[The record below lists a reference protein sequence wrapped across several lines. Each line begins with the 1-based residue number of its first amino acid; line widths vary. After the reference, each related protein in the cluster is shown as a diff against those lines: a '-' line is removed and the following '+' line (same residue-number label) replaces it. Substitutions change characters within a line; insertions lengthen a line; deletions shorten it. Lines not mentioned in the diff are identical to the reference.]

1 MLYDMIKSSISSG
14 EGNLL
19 EIQVLRN
26 FLAVAREGNITN
38 AANHIHIAQP
48 SLSRQIKNLEDELG
62 QKLFIRGSHSV
73 SLTPEG
79 MILRKRAEDVIAM
92 VDKIEDEFY
101 TMGDSISGDIHIG
114 GGETY
119 VFRYIVDILK
129 NLQKDYPNI
138 HYHLYSGNAAEVT
151 ERLDKGLLD
160 FGLLMQPADLTK
172 YNCINLPEKDIWG
185 VVMRTDSPLAEKDV
199 ITFEDLAG
207 LPLICSR
214 QSIQKIEGNTFVEW
228 FAGKLEQMNIIAT
241 FSLVYNAVFMVQQGM
256 GYMITVDHL
265 ANTSVNPNLCFRPLS
280 PVVEAGLA
288 IVWKK
293 YQVFSAPAEKLLE
306 QFQKF
311 I

>member
-1 MLYDMIKSSISSG
+1 M
-14 EGNLL
+14 

-48 SLSRQIKNLEDELG
+48 SLSRQIKNLEKELG
-62 QKLFIRGSHSV
+62 QQLFVRGSHSV

-101 TMGDSISGDIHIG
+101 TMGDSVSGDIHIG
-114 GGETY
+114 AGETY

-129 NLQKDYPNI
+129 NLQKDHPNI

-160 FGLLMQPADLTK
+160 FGLLMQPADITK
-172 YNCINLPEKDIWG
+172 YDYFNLPKKDVWG
-185 VVMRTDSPLAEKDV
+185 VVMRRDSALAEKET
-199 ITFEDLAG
+199 IRCQDLEG

-214 QSIQKIEGNTFVEW
+214 QSIQTMERNTFVEW
-228 FAGKLEQMNIIAT
+228 FGGKLDQMNIIAT
-241 FSLVYNAVFMVQQGM
+241 FSLVYNAALMVQQRL
-256 GYMITVDHL
+256 GYMITVDNL
-265 ANTSVNPNLCFRPLS
+265 VNTTVNPDLCFRPLS
-280 PVVEAGLA
+280 PKLEAGLT

-293 YQVFSAPAEKLLE
+293 YQYFSSAADLFLKRLGEI
-306 QFQKF
+306 FGD
-311 I
+311 

>member
-1 MLYDMIKSSISSG
+1 M
-14 EGNLL
+14 

-48 SLSRQIKNLEDELG
+48 SLSRQIKNLEKELG
-62 QKLFIRGSHSV
+62 QQLFVRGSHSV

-101 TMGDSISGDIHIG
+101 TMGDTVSGDIHIG
-114 GGETY
+114 AGETY

-129 NLQKDYPNI
+129 YLQKDYPNI

-160 FGLLMQPADLTK
+160 FGLLMQPADITK
-172 YNCINLPEKDIWG
+172 YDYFNLPEKDVWG
-185 VVMRTDSPLAEKDV
+185 VVMRKDSVLAGKE
-199 ITFEDLAG
+199 IIRCQDLEG

-214 QSIQKIEGNTFVEW
+214 QSIQTMERNTFVEW
-228 FAGKLEQMNIIAT
+228 FDGKLEQMNIIAT
-241 FSLVYNAVFMVQQGM
+241 FSLVYNAALMVQQGL
-256 GYMITVDHL
+256 GYMITVDNL
-265 ANTSVNPNLCFRPLS
+265 VNTAVNPDLCFRPLS
-280 PVVEAGLA
+280 PKLEAGLT

-293 YQVFSAPAEKLLE
+293 YQYFSSAADLFLE
-306 QFQKF
+306 RLRS
-311 I
+311 IV

>member
-1 MLYDMIKSSISSG
+1 M
-14 EGNLL
+14 

-48 SLSRQIKNLEDELG
+48 SLSRQIKNLEKELG
-62 QKLFIRGSHSV
+62 QQLFVRGSHSV

-101 TMGDSISGDIHIG
+101 TMGDSVSGDIHIG
-114 GGETY
+114 AGETY
-119 VFRYIVDILK
+119 IFRYIVDILN

-160 FGLLMQPADLTK
+160 FGLLMQPADITK
-172 YNCINLPEKDIWG
+172 YDYFNLPEKDVWG
-185 VVMRTDSPLAEKDV
+185 VVMRKDSVLAEKEM
-199 ITFEDLAG
+199 IRCHDLEG

-214 QSIQKIEGNTFVEW
+214 QSIQAMERNTFVEW
-228 FAGKLEQMNIIAT
+228 FDGKLEQMNIIAT
-241 FSLVYNAVFMVQQGM
+241 FSLVYNAALMVQQGL
-256 GYMITVDHL
+256 GYMITVDNL
-265 ANTSVNPNLCFRPLS
+265 VNTAVNPDLCFRPLS
-280 PVVEAGLA
+280 PKLEAGLT

-293 YQVFSAPAEKLLE
+293 YQYFSSAADLFLE
-306 QFQKF
+306 RLRSIVGK
-311 I
+311 

>member
-1 MLYDMIKSSISSG
+1 M
-14 EGNLL
+14 

-48 SLSRQIKNLEDELG
+48 SLSRQIKNLEKELG
-62 QKLFIRGSHSV
+62 QQLFVRGSHSV

-101 TMGDSISGDIHIG
+101 TMGDSVSGDIHIG
-114 GGETY
+114 AGETY
-119 VFRYIVDILK
+119 IFSYIVDILK

-138 HYHLYSGNAAEVT
+138 HCHLYSGNAAEVT

-160 FGLLMQPADLTK
+160 FGLLMQPADITK
-172 YNCINLPEKDIWG
+172 YDYFNLPEKDVWG
-185 VVMRTDSPLAEKDV
+185 VVMRRDSALAGKER
-199 ITFEDLAG
+199 IRCQDLEG

-214 QSIQKIEGNTFVEW
+214 QSIQAMEKNTFVEW
-228 FAGKLEQMNIIAT
+228 FDGKLEQMNIIAT
-241 FSLVYNAVFMVQQGM
+241 FSLVYNAALMVQQGL
-256 GYMITVDHL
+256 GYMITVDNL
-265 ANTSVNPNLCFRPLS
+265 VNTAVNPDLCFRPLS
-280 PVVEAGLA
+280 PKLEAGLT

-293 YQVFSAPAEKLLE
+293 YQYFSSAADLFLE
-306 QFQKF
+306 RLRS
-311 I
+311 IL

>member
-1 MLYDMIKSSISSG
+1 M
-14 EGNLL
+14 

-48 SLSRQIKNLEDELG
+48 SLSRQIKNLEKELG
-62 QKLFIRGSHSV
+62 QQLFVRGSHSV

-92 VDKIEDEFY
+92 VDKIEDEFD

-114 GGETY
+114 AGETY
-119 VFRYIVDILK
+119 IFRYIVDILK
-129 NLQKDYPNI
+129 NLQKDYPDI

-160 FGLLMQPADLTK
+160 FGLLMQPADITK
-172 YNCINLPEKDIWG
+172 YDYFNLPEKDVWG
-185 VVMRTDSPLAEKDV
+185 VVMRRDSFLAEKET
-199 ITFEDLAG
+199 IRCQDLEG

-214 QSIQKIEGNTFVEW
+214 QSIQAMERNTFVEW
-228 FAGKLEQMNIIAT
+228 FGGKLEQMNIIAT
-241 FSLVYNAVFMVQQGM
+241 FSLVYNAALMVQQGL
-256 GYMITVDHL
+256 GYMITVDNL
-265 ANTSVNPNLCFRPLS
+265 VNTAVNPDLCFRPLS
-280 PVVEAGLA
+280 PKLEAGLT

-293 YQVFSAPAEKLLE
+293 YQYFSSAANLFLE
-306 QFQKF
+306 RLRN
-311 I
+311 IVGN

>member
-1 MLYDMIKSSISSG
+1 M
-14 EGNLL
+14 

-48 SLSRQIKNLEDELG
+48 SLSRQIKNLEKELG
-62 QKLFIRGSHSV
+62 QQLFVRGSHSV

-101 TMGDSISGDIHIG
+101 TMGDTVSGDIHIG
-114 GGETY
+114 AGETY

-129 NLQKDYPNI
+129 YLQKDYPNI
-138 HYHLYSGNAAEVT
+138 HCHLYSGNAAEVT

-160 FGLLMQPADLTK
+160 FGLLMQPADITK
-172 YNCINLPEKDIWG
+172 YDYFNLPEKDVWG
-185 VVMRTDSPLAEKDV
+185 VVMRRDSALAGKE
-199 ITFEDLAG
+199 IIRCQDLEG

-214 QSIQKIEGNTFVEW
+214 QSIQTMERNTFVEW
-228 FAGKLEQMNIIAT
+228 FDGKLEQMNIIAT
-241 FSLVYNAVFMVQQGM
+241 FSLVYNAALMVQQGL
-256 GYMITVDHL
+256 GYMITVDNL
-265 ANTSVNPNLCFRPLS
+265 VNTAVNPDLCFRPLS
-280 PVVEAGLA
+280 PKLEAGLT

-293 YQVFSAPAEKLLE
+293 YQYFSSAADLFLE
-306 QFQKF
+306 RLRS
-311 I
+311 IV

>member
-1 MLYDMIKSSISSG
+1 M
-14 EGNLL
+14 

-26 FLAVAREGNITN
+26 FLAVVREGNITN

-48 SLSRQIKNLEDELG
+48 SLSRQIKNLEKELG
-62 QKLFIRGSHSV
+62 QQLFVRGSHSV

-114 GGETY
+114 AGETY
-119 VFRYIVDILK
+119 IFRYIVDILN

-160 FGLLMQPADLTK
+160 FGLLMQPADITK
-172 YNCINLPEKDIWG
+172 YDYFNLPEKDVWG
-185 VVMRTDSPLAEKDV
+185 VVMRRDSVLAEKEM
-199 ITFEDLAG
+199 IRCQDLEG

-214 QSIQKIEGNTFVEW
+214 QSIQAMERNTFVEW
-228 FAGKLEQMNIIAT
+228 FDGKLEQMNIIAT
-241 FSLVYNAVFMVQQGM
+241 FSLVYNAALMVQQGL
-256 GYMITVDHL
+256 GYMITVDNL
-265 ANTSVNPNLCFRPLS
+265 VNTAVNPDLCFRPLS
-280 PVVEAGLA
+280 PKLEAGLT

-293 YQVFSAPAEKLLE
+293 YQYFSSAADLFLE
-306 QFQKF
+306 RLRG
-311 I
+311 ILGN

>member
-1 MLYDMIKSSISSG
+1 M
-14 EGNLL
+14 

-48 SLSRQIKNLEDELG
+48 SLSRQIKNLEKELG
-62 QKLFIRGSHSV
+62 QQLFVRGSHSV

-92 VDKIEDEFY
+92 VDKIEDEFD

-114 GGETY
+114 AGETY
-119 VFRYIVDILK
+119 IFRYIVDILK
-129 NLQKDYPNI
+129 NLQKDYPDI

-160 FGLLMQPADLTK
+160 FGLLMQPADITK
-172 YNCINLPEKDIWG
+172 YDYFNLPEKDVWG
-185 VVMRTDSPLAEKDV
+185 VVMRRDSFLAEKET
-199 ITFEDLAG
+199 IRCQDLEG

-214 QSIQKIEGNTFVEW
+214 QSIQAMERNTFVEW
-228 FAGKLEQMNIIAT
+228 FDGKLEQMNIIAT
-241 FSLVYNAVFMVQQGM
+241 FSLVYNAALMVQQGL
-256 GYMITVDHL
+256 GYMITVDNL
-265 ANTSVNPNLCFRPLS
+265 VNTAVNPDLCFRPLS
-280 PVVEAGLA
+280 PKLEAGLT

-293 YQVFSAPAEKLLE
+293 YQYFSSAADLFLE
-306 QFQKF
+306 RLRN
-311 I
+311 IVGN

>member
-1 MLYDMIKSSISSG
+1 M
-14 EGNLL
+14 

-48 SLSRQIKNLEDELG
+48 SLSRQIKNLEKELG
-62 QKLFIRGSHSV
+62 QQLFVRGSHSV

-101 TMGDSISGDIHIG
+101 TMGDSVSGDIHIG
-114 GGETY
+114 AGETY
-119 VFRYIVDILK
+119 IFRYIVDVLK

-160 FGLLMQPADLTK
+160 FGLLMQPADITK
-172 YNCINLPEKDIWG
+172 YDYFNLPEKDVWG
-185 VVMRTDSPLAEKDV
+185 VVMRKDSVLAEKEM
-199 ITFEDLAG
+199 IRCQDLEG

-214 QSIQKIEGNTFVEW
+214 QSIQAMERNTFVEW
-228 FAGKLEQMNIIAT
+228 FGGKLEQMNIIAT
-241 FSLVYNAVFMVQQGM
+241 FSLVYNAALMVQQGL
-256 GYMITVDHL
+256 GYMITVDNL
-265 ANTSVNPNLCFRPLS
+265 VNTAVNPDLCFRPLT
-280 PVVEAGLA
+280 PKLEAGLT

-293 YQVFSAPAEKLLE
+293 YQYFSSAADLFLE
-306 QFQKF
+306 RLRN
-311 I
+311 IGEN

>member
-1 MLYDMIKSSISSG
+1 M
-14 EGNLL
+14 

-48 SLSRQIKNLEDELG
+48 SLSRQIKNLEKELG
-62 QKLFIRGSHSV
+62 QQLFVRGSHSV

-101 TMGDSISGDIHIG
+101 TMGDSVSGDIHIG
-114 GGETY
+114 AGETY
-119 VFRYIVDILK
+119 IFRYIVDILK

-160 FGLLMQPADLTK
+160 FGLLMQPADITK
-172 YNCINLPEKDIWG
+172 YDYFNLPKKDIWG
-185 VVMRTDSPLAEKDV
+185 VVMRRDSVLAEKEM
-199 ITFEDLAG
+199 IRCQDLEG

-214 QSIQKIEGNTFVEW
+214 QSIQAMEKNTFVEW
-228 FAGKLEQMNIIAT
+228 FGGKLEQMNIIAT
-241 FSLVYNAVFMVQQGM
+241 FSLVYNAALMVQQGL
-256 GYMITVDHL
+256 GYMITVDNL
-265 ANTSVNPNLCFRPLS
+265 VNTAVNPDLCFRPLS
-280 PVVEAGLA
+280 PKLEAGLT

-293 YQVFSAPAEKLLE
+293 YQYFSSAADLFLE
-306 QFQKF
+306 RLRN
-311 I
+311 IGEN

>member
-1 MLYDMIKSSISSG
+1 M
-14 EGNLL
+14 

-92 VDKIEDEFY
+92 IDKIEDEFY
-101 TMGDSISGDIHIG
+101 TMGESISGDVHIG

-119 VFRYIVDILK
+119 VFRYVVDILK

-138 HYHLYSGNAAEVT
+138 HYHLYSGNAAEIT

-160 FGLLMQPADLTK
+160 FGLLMQPADITK
-172 YNCINLPEKDIWG
+172 YNYINLPEKDIWG
-185 VVMRTDSPLAEKDV
+185 IVMRKDSPLAQKDS
-199 ITFEDLAG
+199 ITCDDLIG

-214 QSIQKIEGNTFVEW
+214 QSIQKMEGNTFTEW
-228 FAGKLEQMNIIAT
+228 FGKKLDQMNIIAT

-256 GYMITVDHL
+256 GYMVTVDNL
-265 ANTSVNPNLCFRPLS
+265 ANATVNPDLCFRPLF
-280 PVVEAGLA
+280 PILEAGLT

-306 QFQKF
+306 QFQNSL
-311 I
+311 

>member
-1 MLYDMIKSSISSG
+1 M
-14 EGNLL
+14 

-26 FLAVAREGNITN
+26 FLAVVREGNITN
-38 AANHIHIAQP
+38 AANRIHITQP

-92 VDKIEDEFY
+92 IDKIEDEFY

-119 VFRYIVDILK
+119 IFRYIVDILK
-129 NLQKDYPNI
+129 NLQKDYPHI
-138 HYHLYSGNAAEVT
+138 HCHLYSGNAAEIT

-160 FGLLMQPADLTK
+160 FGLLMQPADITK
-172 YNCINLPEKDIWG
+172 YNYINLPEKDIWG
-185 VVMRTDSPLAEKDV
+185 VVMRKDSPLAKKDS
-199 ITFEDLAG
+199 ILCEDLIG

-214 QSIQKIEGNTFVEW
+214 QSIQKIEGNTFTDW
-228 FAGKLEQMNIIAT
+228 FGEKLEQMNIIAT
-241 FSLVYNAVFMVQQGM
+241 FSLVYNAALMVQQGM
-256 GYMITVDHL
+256 GYMVTVDNL
-265 ANTSVNPNLCFRPLS
+265 VNTTLNPNLCFRPLF
-280 PVVEAGLA
+280 PIVEAGLA

-311 I
+311 L

>member
-1 MLYDMIKSSISSG
+1 
-14 EGNLL
+14 L

-48 SLSRQIKNLEDELG
+48 SLSRQIKNLEKELG
-62 QKLFIRGSHSV
+62 QQLFIRGSHSV

-101 TMGDSISGDIHIG
+101 TMGDSVSGDIHIG
-114 GGETY
+114 AGETY

-129 NLQKDYPNI
+129 KLQKDHPNI

-160 FGLLMQPADLTK
+160 FGLLMQPADITK
-172 YNCINLPEKDIWG
+172 YDYFNLPKKDIWG
-185 VVMRTDSPLAEKDV
+185 VVMRRDSILAEKET
-199 ITFEDLAG
+199 IRCQDLEG

-214 QSIQKIEGNTFVEW
+214 QSIQTMEKNTFVEW
-228 FAGKLEQMNIIAT
+228 FDGKLEQMNIIAT
-241 FSLVYNAVFMVQQGM
+241 FSLVYNAALMVQQGL
-256 GYMITVDHL
+256 GYD
-265 ANTSVNPNLCFRPLS
+265 NR
-280 PVVEAGLA
+280 
-288 IVWKK
+288 
-293 YQVFSAPAEKLLE
+293 
-306 QFQKF
+306 
-311 I
+311 

>member
-1 MLYDMIKSSISSG
+1 M
-14 EGNLL
+14 

-92 VDKIEDEFY
+92 IDKIEDEFY
-101 TMGDSISGDIHIG
+101 TMGESISGDIHIG

-138 HYHLYSGNAAEVT
+138 HYHLYSGNAAEIT

-160 FGLLMQPADLTK
+160 FGLLMQPADITK
-172 YNCINLPEKDIWG
+172 YNYINLPEKDIWG
-185 VVMRTDSPLAEKDV
+185 VVMRKDSPLAEKDS
-199 ITFEDLAG
+199 ILCEDLIG
-207 LPLICSR
+207 HPLICSR
-214 QSIQKIEGNTFVEW
+214 QSIQKMEGNTFTDW
-228 FAGKLEQMNIIAT
+228 FGKKLEQLNIIAT
-241 FSLVYNAVFMVQQGM
+241 FSLVYNAVIMVQQGM
-256 GYMITVDHL
+256 GYMVTVDNL
-265 ANTSVNPNLCFRPLS
+265 ANTTVNPDLCFRPLS
-280 PVVEAGLA
+280 PLLEAGLA

-306 QFQKF
+306 QFQKHL
-311 I
+311 

>member
-1 MLYDMIKSSISSG
+1 M
-14 EGNLL
+14 

-62 QKLFIRGSHSV
+62 QKLFTRGSHSV

-92 VDKIEDEFY
+92 IDKIEDEFY
-101 TMGDSISGDIHIG
+101 TMGESVSGDIHIG

-119 VFRYIVDILK
+119 IFRYIVDILK

-160 FGLLMQPADLTK
+160 FGLLMQPADITK
-172 YNCINLPEKDIWG
+172 YNYINLPEKDIWG
-185 VVMRTDSPLAEKDV
+185 VVMRKDSSLAKKDS
-199 ITFEDLAG
+199 IACEDLIG
-207 LPLICSR
+207 LPLIFSR
-214 QSIQKIEGNTFVEW
+214 QSIQKIAGNTFTDW
-228 FAGKLEQMNIIAT
+228 FGEKLEQMNIIAT
-241 FSLVYNAVFMVQQGM
+241 FSLVYNAMFMVQQGM
-256 GYMITVDHL
+256 GYMVTVDNL
-265 ANTSVNPNLCFRPLS
+265 ANTTVNPDLCFRPLS
-280 PVVEAGLA
+280 PIVEAGLA

-306 QFQKF
+306 EFQHSL
-311 I
+311 

>member
-1 MLYDMIKSSISSG
+1 
-14 EGNLL
+14 L

-62 QKLFIRGSHSV
+62 QKLFTRGSHSV

-92 VDKIEDEFY
+92 IDKIEDEFY
-101 TMGDSISGDIHIG
+101 TMGESVSGDIHIG

-119 VFRYIVDILK
+119 IFRYIVDILK

-160 FGLLMQPADLTK
+160 FGLLMQPADITK
-172 YNCINLPEKDIWG
+172 YNYINLPEKDIWG
-185 VVMRTDSPLAEKDV
+185 VVMRKDSSLAKKDS
-199 ITFEDLAG
+199 ITCEDLIG
-207 LPLICSR
+207 LPLIFSR
-214 QSIQKIEGNTFVEW
+214 QSIQKIAGNTFTDW
-228 FAGKLEQMNIIAT
+228 FGEKLEQMNIIAT
-241 FSLVYNAVFMVQQGM
+241 FSLVYNAMFMVQQGM
-256 GYMITVDHL
+256 GYMVTVDNL
-265 ANTSVNPNLCFRPLS
+265 ANTTVNPDLCFRPLS
-280 PVVEAGLA
+280 PIVEAGLA

-293 YQVFSAPAEKLLE
+293 YQVFSAPAEKLFE
-306 QFQKF
+306 EFQKLL
-311 I
+311 

>member
-1 MLYDMIKSSISSG
+1 M
-14 EGNLL
+14 

-38 AANHIHIAQP
+38 AANRIHIAQP
-48 SLSRQIKNLEDELG
+48 SLSRQIRNLEDELG

-79 MILRKRAEDVIAM
+79 MILRKRAQDLIAM

-101 TMGDSISGDIHIG
+101 TMGESISGDVHIG

-138 HYHLYSGNAAEVT
+138 HYHLYSGNAAEIT

-160 FGLLMQPADLTK
+160 FGLLMQPADITK
-172 YNCINLPEKDIWG
+172 YNCIDLPEKDIWG
-185 VVMRTDSPLAEKDV
+185 IVMRKDSPLAQKDS
-199 ITFEDLAG
+199 ITCDDLIG

-214 QSIQKIEGNTFVEW
+214 QSLQKMEGNTFTDW
-228 FAGKLEQMNIIAT
+228 FGEKMEQMNIIAT
-241 FSLVYNAVFMVQQGM
+241 FSLVYNSVFMVQQGM
-256 GYMITVDHL
+256 GYMVTVDNL
-265 ANTSVNPNLCFRPLS
+265 ANTTVNPDLCFRPLS
-280 PVVEAGLA
+280 PILEAGLT

-293 YQVFSAPAEKLLE
+293 YQVFSASAEKLLE

-311 I
+311 L

>member
-1 MLYDMIKSSISSG
+1 M
-14 EGNLL
+14 

-26 FLAVAREGNITN
+26 FLAVAGEGNITN

-48 SLSRQIKNLEDELG
+48 SLSRQIKNLEKELG
-62 QKLFIRGSHSV
+62 QQLFIRGSHSV

-101 TMGDSISGDIHIG
+101 TMGDSVSGDIHIG
-114 GGETY
+114 AGETY

-138 HYHLYSGNAAEVT
+138 HCHLYSGNAAEVT

-160 FGLLMQPADLTK
+160 FGLLMQPADITK
-172 YNCINLPEKDIWG
+172 YDYFNLPEKDVWG
-185 VVMRTDSPLAEKDV
+185 VVMRRDSVLAEKEM
-199 ITFEDLAG
+199 IRCQDLEG

-214 QSIQKIEGNTFVEW
+214 QSIQVMERNTFVEW
-228 FAGKLEQMNIIAT
+228 FGGKLEQMNIIAT
-241 FSLVYNAVFMVQQGM
+241 FSLVYNAALMVQQGL
-256 GYMITVDHL
+256 GYMITVDNL
-265 ANTSVNPNLCFRPLS
+265 VNTAVNPDLCFRPLS
-280 PVVEAGLA
+280 PKLEAGLT

-293 YQVFSAPAEKLLE
+293 YQYFSSAADLFLE
-306 QFQKF
+306 RLRN
-311 I
+311 IGEN

>member
-1 MLYDMIKSSISSG
+1 M
-14 EGNLL
+14 

-48 SLSRQIKNLEDELG
+48 SLSRQIKNLEKELG
-62 QKLFIRGSHSV
+62 QQLFIRGSHSV

-92 VDKIEDEFY
+92 VDKIEDEFH
-101 TMGDSISGDIHIG
+101 TMGDSVSGDIHIG
-114 GGETY
+114 AGETY

-129 NLQKDYPNI
+129 KLQKDYPNI

-160 FGLLMQPADLTK
+160 FGLLMQPADITK
-172 YNCINLPEKDIWG
+172 YDYFNLPKKDIWG
-185 VVMRTDSPLAEKDV
+185 VVMRRDSILAEKET
-199 ITFEDLAG
+199 IRCQDLEG

-214 QSIQKIEGNTFVEW
+214 QSIQAMEKNTFVEW
-228 FAGKLEQMNIIAT
+228 FDGKLEQMNIIAT
-241 FSLVYNAVFMVQQGM
+241 FSLVYNAALMVQQGL
-256 GYMITVDHL
+256 GYMITVDNL
-265 ANTSVNPNLCFRPLS
+265 VNTAVNPDLCFRPLS
-280 PVVEAGLA
+280 PKLEAGLT

-293 YQVFSAPAEKLLE
+293 YQYFSSAADLFLERLHTLLC
-306 QFQKF
+306 Q
-311 I
+311 

>member
-1 MLYDMIKSSISSG
+1 M
-14 EGNLL
+14 

-48 SLSRQIKNLEDELG
+48 SLSRQIKNLEKELG
-62 QKLFIRGSHSV
+62 QQLFVRGSHSV

-101 TMGDSISGDIHIG
+101 TMGDSVSGDIHIG
-114 GGETY
+114 AGETY
-119 VFRYIVDILK
+119 VFRHIVDILK

-160 FGLLMQPADLTK
+160 FGLLMQPADITK
-172 YNCINLPEKDIWG
+172 YDYFNLPEKDVWG
-185 VVMRTDSPLAEKDV
+185 VVMRKDSVLAEKEM
-199 ITFEDLAG
+199 IRCQDLKG

-214 QSIQKIEGNTFVEW
+214 QSIQAMEKNTFVEW
-228 FAGKLEQMNIIAT
+228 FDGKLEQMNIIAT
-241 FSLVYNAVFMVQQGM
+241 FSLVYNAALMVQQGL
-256 GYMITVDHL
+256 GYMITVDNL
-265 ANTSVNPNLCFRPLS
+265 VNTAVNPDLCFRPLS
-280 PVVEAGLA
+280 PKLEAGLT

-293 YQVFSAPAEKLLE
+293 YQYFSSAADLFLE
-306 QFQKF
+306 RLRS
-311 I
+311 ILGN